1 MLCLDVTKV
10 TIYGK
15 LRESWE
21 VQQEQAYLRDQGL
34 LDDMYDDDAM
44 TSYGKLEQITSVSKL
59 NVIPNAGMKRLWVEG
74 NRIKVRIVLRRR
86 CCSGMRCRYA

>member
-1 MLCLDVTKV
+1 MLCIDVTKV

-34 LDDMYDDDAM
+34 HDDMYDDDAM

-74 NRIKVRIVLRRR
+74 NRIKVRIIQRSR
-86 CCSGMRCRYA
+86 CD